1 MFCDILISSVTFFVI
16 FGGLTDKQ
24 TVGPTYLGIKAP
36 CSYLPPFQTSDKKT
50 SNFSLSFYKTHTIY
64 IKTLIA

>member
-36 CSYLPPFQTSDKKT
+36 CSYLPPFQTSDKKK
-50 SNFSLSFYKTHTIY
+50 LL
-64 IKTLIA
+64 TLACPFIRLIQFT